1 MDELLSEIDN
11 NICQNMKS
19 LSFVRQKKKYFNK
32 MRAKSNISILKK
44 KNFSASYIINSKQ
57 TPTKI
62 GLKLKLN
69 SSIGSKNT
77 LQGQKYISNIL
88 PYFSKK
94 NISPLSSKIHISKI
108 NPSGEELSTS
118 LTTLIKPST
127 ALYLNNS
134 NSCYNTSSNFYY
146 NSDINNIDTNANYI
160 NSLNNLYNINNKS
173 TNNYSFL
180 FSFDDKIK
188 NYLQVNNY
196 LYNKKEYPSNFMEKT
211 RIARKSKI
219 IKDFCQKKVVAL
231 NEIKNEELNRVDKN
245 IFAQK
250 KNQKLFFCYFKTL
263 NSYLNK
269 LSDIKEKE
277 NEELSILKVKKRKI
291 LHEIENINDNIKIIK
306 DKLSTLK
313 DLKKFLFEVKFES
326 FIASI
331 PIDMKIKYGFIKE
344 KAKKTKTI
352 HSRRLSFLE
361 RMSNI
366 RKKNIPTKN
375 SKKNNIINSNMQ
387 IEDLKNIPIFDYP
400 EEFINSINHL
410 NEKLNENMIYYK
422 TSRETVNNYKSNF
435 DIINKDFNKYY
446 NIYLLEEKKLLD
458 NLNYQKRRNNIFN
471 LKLDLLNKYAINE
484 ENTLKKIVIK
494 LKDIILKINSKIKIK
509 NKFNKF
515 NLNLVFSNKNNFED
529 IKEAISNS
537 YYILKLLEQI
547 IEELISDKNKFKNDI
562 NLKEEYRKV
571 FNEIEKAN
579 NIKKFKLQISLAK
592 QKLEERNN
600 KIFEKNK
607 IIRLGPFFK
616 NKFLL
621 YEDKIN
627 KKPLTKKNLSYK
639 KINLN
644 NIYDESKEW
653 LSFY

>member
-1 MDELLSEIDN
+1 M
-11 NICQNMKS
+11 
-19 LSFVRQKKKYFNK
+19 
-32 MRAKSNISILKK
+32 
-44 KNFSASYIINSKQ
+44 
-57 TPTKI
+57 
-62 GLKLKLN
+62 
-69 SSIGSKNT
+69 
-77 LQGQKYISNIL
+77 
-88 PYFSKK
+88 
-94 NISPLSSKIHISKI
+94 
-108 NPSGEELSTS
+108 
-118 LTTLIKPST
+118 
-127 ALYLNNS
+127 
-134 NSCYNTSSNFYY
+134 
-146 NSDINNIDTNANYI
+146 
-160 NSLNNLYNINNKS
+160 
-173 TNNYSFL
+173 
-180 FSFDDKIK
+180 
-188 NYLQVNNY
+188 
-196 LYNKKEYPSNFMEKT
+196 
-211 RIARKSKI
+211 
-219 IKDFCQKKVVAL
+219 
-231 NEIKNEELNRVDKN
+231 
-245 IFAQK
+245 
-250 KNQKLFFCYFKTL
+250 
-263 NSYLNK
+263 
-269 LSDIKEKE
+269 
-277 NEELSILKVKKRKI
+277 
-291 LHEIENINDNIKIIK
+291 HEIENINDNIKIIK

-446 NIYLLEEKKLLD
+446 NIYLLEEKKLLN